1 LSFVATVE
9 LPERVARAVAD
20 ALGADARLGEHGLD
34 LHETAEDRW
43 QVSVYFAGRPD
54 AGDEVALAR
63 ALRDAGVS
71 GAAFGIARLPETD
84 WVAKSLAALPPVRA
98 GCFLVHGR
106 HDRGRVMANDIAIE
120 IEAGLAFGT
129 GHHGT
134 TAGCLAAID
143 RLARSRP
150 IRNALDLGTGSGLL
164 AIAIAKRTK
173 AAVVAS
179 DIDPV
184 AVAVARENA
193 RLNGVDR
200 LVAAVVADGLRART
214 IRERAP
220 YDLVVANILAGPLV
234 ALAPAIRRNLAPGG
248 TAILS
253 GLLTTQVRRVA
264 AIYRGQGLRREGSI
278 LLGEWATLVLRRPPS
293 AAPPVAGAATR
304 RN

>member
-1 LSFVATVE
+1 LTFVATVE
-9 LPERVARAVAD
+9 LPEVLARAVAD
-20 ALGADARLGEHGLD
+20 AIEADARLGEHGLD
-34 LHETAEDRW
+34 LHETAEDCW
-43 QVSVYFAGRPD
+43 QVSVYFSGRPD
-54 AGDEVALAR
+54 AGDKAALAR
-63 ALRDAGVS
+63 ALREAAK
-71 GAAFGIARLPETD
+71 GAAFDVAPLPETD

-98 GCFLVHGR
+98 GRFLVHGR
-106 HDRGRVMANDIAIE
+106 HDRARIMANDIAIE

-143 RLARSRP
+143 QLARARP

-173 AAVVAS
+173 VMVVAS

-193 RLNGVDR
+193 RLNGVSG
-200 LVAAVVADGLRART
+200 LVATVVADGLNARA

-220 YDLVVANILAGPLV
+220 YDLIVANILAGPLV
-234 ALAPAIRRNLAPGG
+234 VLAPAIRRDLAPGG
-248 TAILS
+248 TVILS

-278 LLGEWATLVLRRPPS
+278 LLGDWATLVLRRSPS
-293 AAPPVAGAATR
+293 AAAPVAGVATA